1 MFQAFRALGAPV
13 GCSFQMVDQDQAEE
27 DFKCQGNTLGLYI
40 IWWLRKDWGIQ
51 EGQQCGHVVLWEED

>member
-1 MFQAFRALGAPV
+1 M